1 MLKINIK
8 KYFIMKKIII
18 IGAGAMGSAFAVP
31 CLENKND
38 VTLIGTHLEDDLIN
52 NIKSNN
58 NLHPALNVELPS
70 QLKVEKFE
78 KLKLILDEGT
88 DIIVAGVSSI
98 GIKWFVHQITKNYK
112 ENLPIILLTKGL
124 AIEENQLMTL
134 SDKIRKLLREKG
146 HTEINVSA
154 IKGPCLAAGLANKM
168 RTGTVIANPDIKETE
183 LLKKIISTDYYST
196 EISDDLTG
204 VELAGAIKNIYSML
218 IGASEGLSNSK
229 ASKEIQSKYYLN
241 TSASLI
247 HRSISEMVEF
257 VCHYGG
263 KAETVYG
270 LAGLGDLYVS
280 AIGGRNSLMGKYLGE
295 GYLYKDAK
303 EKYMKNVT
311 VEGAQLA
318 LEIGPKILQDL
329 DPERFPLMFSVLN
342 TICKNKKLDID
353 W

>member
-1 MLKINIK
+1 
-8 KYFIMKKIII
+8 MKKIII

-31 CLENKND
+31 CVENKND
-38 VTLIGTHLEDDLIN
+38 VTLVGTHLEGDLID

-58 NLHPALNVELPS
+58 NLHPVLKTELPS
-70 QLKVEKFE
+70 QLKVEKYE
-78 KLKLILDEGT
+78 KLKLILEEGV
-88 DIIVAGVSSI
+88 DIIVSGVSSI
-98 GIKWFVHQITKNYK
+98 GIEWFVNQIKKNYK
-112 ENLPIILLTKGL
+112 KSLPIILLTKGL
-124 AIEENQLMTL
+124 AIEGHEIITL
-134 SDKIRKLLREKG
+134 SDKIKKLLEKND
-146 HTEINVSA
+146 HNEINVSA

-168 RTGTVIANPDIKETE
+168 RTGTVIANPNIKEADK
-183 LLKKIISTDYYST
+183 LKKIISTEYYST

-204 VELAGAIKNIYSML
+204 IELSGAIKNIYSML

-229 ASKEIQSKYYLN
+229 APKEIQSKYYLN

-257 VCHYGG
+257 VSHYGG

-295 GYLYKDAK
+295 GYLYKEAK
-303 EKYMKNVT
+303 EKFMKNIT

-329 DPERFPLMFSVLN
+329 NPKHFPLMFSMLN
-342 TICKNKKLDID
+342 TICENKKLEIN